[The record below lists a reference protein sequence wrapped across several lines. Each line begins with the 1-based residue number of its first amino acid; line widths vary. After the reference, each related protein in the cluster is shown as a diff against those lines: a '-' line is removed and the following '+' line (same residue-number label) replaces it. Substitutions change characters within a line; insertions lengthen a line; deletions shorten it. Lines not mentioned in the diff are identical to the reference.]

1 MSLWNKE
8 IKPMLLEKKD
18 IPFNDKDYIFEIKYD
33 GIRSLIYI
41 SKNGVV
47 VKGRHGADIT
57 DKFLEFKDLNKHIK
71 GNVILDGE
79 IIAFQDGKIS
89 FSKVMQRYNLKNKK
103 TSEYLS
109 KTNPSL
115 FVCFDILFLNKDLTN
130 LSLIKRKDILNK
142 FKDTNNF
149 VKSKYVHNKGIEL
162 FNIVK
167 KMNMEGIVA
176 KRKDSKYEIN
186 KRSNSWLKIK
196 NYHLKEFIIIGYINK
211 EKNLILLLGTPKN
224 KKIIY
229 SGKVSVSK
237 KNSLVNEVLNLPILK
252 ITYPTKED
260 NAVYVEPKLKCLVG
274 YLKSKESPL
283 LRHPFIA

>member
-8 IKPMLLEKKD
+8 IRPMLLEKKD

-33 GIRSLIYI
+33 GIRSLIYV
-41 SKNGVV
+41 SKNRVV
-47 VKGRHGADIT
+47 VKNRNGVDIT

-89 FSKVMQRYNLKNKK
+89 FSKVIQRLNLKNKK

-109 KTNPSL
+109 ETNPSL

-130 LSLIKRKDILNK
+130 LSLIKRKEILNK

-149 VKSKYVHNKGIEL
+149 VKSKYVHNKGVEL

-186 KRSNSWLKIK
+186 QRSSSWLKIK

-211 EKNLILLLGTPKN
+211 EKNLILLLGTLKN

-229 SGKVSVSK
+229 SGKVSLSK
-237 KNSLVNEVLNLPILK
+237 KNSLANEVLNLPILK
-252 ITYPTKED
+252 ITYPIKDD

-274 YLKSKESPL
+274 YLKSKECPL